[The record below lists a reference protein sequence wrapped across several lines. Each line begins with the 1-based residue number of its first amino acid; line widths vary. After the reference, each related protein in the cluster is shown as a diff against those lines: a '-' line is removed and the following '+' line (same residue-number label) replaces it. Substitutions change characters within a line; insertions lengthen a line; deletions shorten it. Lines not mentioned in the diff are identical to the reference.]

1 MEGRSLSGYQ
11 QKHVWLN
18 DGAGKFV
25 DVAQMVGVTDTE
37 DGRAVAM
44 ADLWNNGAL
53 DVIVANQRGRLLLY
67 KNTVTPENHWI
78 GFDLEGTKSNRSAIG
93 AQVTVKWNGQEQM
106 QQISGGSGFASENDR
121 RLHFGLGK
129 SATIDEVIIH
139 WPSGRIQSLKNVSVN
154 QIVKVKEPS

>member
-25 DVAQMVGVTDTE
+25 DVAQMVGVTDIA

-44 ADLWNNGAL
+44 ADLWNRGVL

-67 KNTVTPENHWI
+67 KNTVTSENHWI
-78 GFDLEGTKSNRSAIG
+78 GFDLEGSKSNRSAIG
-93 AQVTVKWNGQEQM
+93 AQVTIKWSGQEQM

-129 SATIDEVIIH
+129 SSTIEEIIIR
-139 WPSGRIQSLKNVSVN
+139 WPSGKIQSLKNVPVDR
-154 QIVKVKEPS
+154 IAKIKEPS